1 MTARTLILSID
12 RDDDVGYKAGIV
24 SPAVGREACLDAAT
38 RLGIADPEDSDTN
51 AIFQAIKTYDLL
63 KEKGEAVEI
72 AVIGGNHMNMLE
84 GDRRISDLLQIVIK
98 DTGVTDCILI
108 SDGAEDEYVLPII
121 QSHLKVASVVRVI
134 IKQLP
139 NIEGTYYIIKK
150 LFNDPKIA
158 KGILLPIG
166 LVLVLYSLIA
176 LLAPAVSAPLVA
188 VGVIGLYL
196 LFKGFNLDGYF
207 IYAWHALID
216 SFKKGRFSFIAYLV
230 AIILILVG
238 VISGLMSIITY
249 FPNTEDVG
257 LIYHIMTFMYGS
269 IIWIIIAAMI
279 AAGGKITDYLQNYQ
293 AGISRIFVVPFFIV
307 AIGLIMYGAI
317 IYFLSISPIEPFP
330 FTTTEGIAALII
342 LTLAGLAVAF
352 TGIYFRPSVHKKMLS
367 WIEIRLKEEEE
378 AEASTDKRKPV
389 YKKVKY

>member
-63 KEKGEAVEI
+63 KEKGDDVEI

-121 QSHLKVASVVRVI
+121 QSHLKVASVVRVV

-166 LVLVLYSLIA
+166 LVLVLYSLVA

-188 VGVIGLYL
+188 VGIIGLYL
-196 LFKGFNLDGYF
+196 LFKGFNLDDYF
-207 IYAWHALID
+207 IYAWHAVID

-230 AIILILVG
+230 AVILILAG
-238 VISGLMSIITY
+238 GISGLMSVITY
-249 FPNTEDVG
+249 YPNTGDVG

-269 IIWIIIAAMI
+269 IIWIIIAALI
-279 AAGGKITDYLQNYQ
+279 ASGGKITDYIQNYQ
-293 AGISRIFVVPFFIV
+293 AGISRIFVVPFFIA
-307 AIGLIMYGAI
+307 AIGMILYGTV

-352 TGIYFRPSVHKKMLS
+352 TGIYFRPSVHKKMLA
-367 WIEIRLKEEEE
+367 WIEIRQKEEEE

>member
-166 LVLVLYSLIA
+166 LVLVLYSLVA
-176 LLAPAVSAPLVA
+176 LLAPAVSAPLAA
-188 VGVIGLYL
+188 VGIIGLYL

>member
-166 LVLVLYSLIA
+166 LVLVLYSLVA
-176 LLAPAVSAPLVA
+176 LLAPAVSAPLAA
-188 VGVIGLYL
+188 VGIIGLYL

-207 IYAWHALID
+207 IYAWHALMD

-230 AIILILVG
+230 AVILILVG

>member
-166 LVLVLYSLIA
+166 LVLVLYSLVA

-188 VGVIGLYL
+188 VGIIGLYL